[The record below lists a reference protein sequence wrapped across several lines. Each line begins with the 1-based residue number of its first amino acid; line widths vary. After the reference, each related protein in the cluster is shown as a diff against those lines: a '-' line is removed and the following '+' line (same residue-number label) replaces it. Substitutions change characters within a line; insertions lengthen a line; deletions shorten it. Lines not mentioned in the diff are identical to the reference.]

1 MNKKLLSVAVTISL
15 VLSFLVAIPAGA
27 GIVGPPLPED
37 LWSYNTTGDVT
48 DIAVGDLDGDGK
60 DDVVAIELSLD
71 TLTAISGE
79 GPGDWYWQ
87 DTSIAGFAV
96 AVGDIN
102 GDGWNEVIAGGGS
115 AGGMTRGGTL
125 EGGYTK
131 FVMGDY
137 MIKVYDKDG
146 TILWSYPVTGEVK
159 DIEIGDVD
167 GDGIDD
173 IVACNNVVA
182 NHIYAI
188 DGTGHDITGLWPITP
203 PTPVVDLAIGQLDG
217 QAGVDVAAIGGGV
230 ACLYVYNSAGSL
242 IWSDSEVGGRTV
254 EIGDVDGD
262 GDNEVVA
269 ITYDS
274 GHAYAGGLGRSL
286 ARGTVIDG
294 GYGGWVL
301 AFDGIGDGAGNSELL
316 YSFYTEDGKI
326 ITDIELGDLDG
337 NPADV
342 EVAAITEPVDE
353 TLFAIDIAA
362 EQEMWRYSIDWP
374 AIYYGESLAIGDID
388 RDYKN
393 EVVAASSEPTHCVYA
408 LDGIDRDGDGQG
420 DLVWSPYCVWDAI
433 TDVEI
438 GDLDGDGDDDV
449 TFGTVGGLTI
459 YAIKAVE
466 SETATATGTGTA
478 YFDADP
484 SILDNLTPVSES
496 ELPEEGK
503 PDLEFPHGFFSF
515 DITLPAGHTTA
526 IVTMTFPSPLPVGTQ
541 YWKYGPTP
549 SDPTDHWYQL
559 LVGDNDGDNVI
570 TITLVDG
577 GLGDDNVVAPD
588 GMIID
593 QGAPGFSFVP
603 VGGEAHTVNKLAIL
617 APWIALAAAI
627 IAGATIFMRRR
638 RVQR

>member
-1 MNKKLLSVAVTISL
+1 MNKKLLSVAVTISML
-15 VLSFLVAIPAGA
+15 LSFLLAIPAGA
-27 GIVGPPLPED
+27 TTVAPPLPEE

-48 DIAVGDLDGDGK
+48 DIAVGDLNKDGK
-60 DDVVAIELSLD
+60 DDVVAIELTLD
-71 TLTAISGE
+71 TLTAIPGE
-79 GPGDWYWQ
+79 GPGDWQWL
-87 DTSIAGFAV
+87 DTSIAGYAV

-102 GDGWNEVIAGGGS
+102 GDGWNEVIAGGGN
-115 AGGMTRGGTL
+115 ATGMPRGGSL
-125 EGGYTK
+125 EEGYTK
-131 FVMGDY
+131 YVFGDY
-137 MIKVYDKDG
+137 MINVYDKDG
-146 TILWSYPVTGEVK
+146 NILWSYPVTGEVK

-173 IVACNNVVA
+173 IVACNTYA
-182 NHIYAI
+182 SHIYAI
-188 DGTGHDITGLWPITP
+188 DGTGNDITGLWPITST
-203 PTPVVDLAIGQLDG
+203 PTPVVDLAVGQLDG
-217 QAGVDVAAIGGGV
+217 QAGVDVAAIGGEG
-230 ACLYVYNSAGSL
+230 LYVYNSAGSS
-242 IWSDSEVGGRTV
+242 IWPDSDVGGRTV

-269 ITYDS
+269 ADYGS
-274 GHAYAGGLGRSL
+274 GNPVPS
-286 ARGTVIDG
+286 
-294 GYGGWVL
+294 GGWVL
-301 AFDGIGDGAGNSELL
+301 AFDGDEGGPPL

-326 ITDIELGDLDG
+326 ISDIELGDLDG

-342 EVAAITEPVDE
+342 EVAAITEPINA
-353 TLFAIDIAA
+353 TLFAIDIDNLT

-374 AIYYGESLAIGDID
+374 HQYYGESLAIGDVD

-408 LDGIDRDGDGQG
+408 FDGIDRDGDGQG
-420 DLVWSPYCVWDAI
+420 DLVWSPYCVGDAI
-433 TDVEI
+433 TDVEV

-449 TFGTVGGLTI
+449 AFGTVGGLTI

-466 SETATATGTGTA
+466 SKAGTATGTGTA

-503 PDLEFPHGFFSF
+503 PNLEFPHGFFSF

-526 IVTMTFPSPLPVGTQ
+526 IVTLTFPSPLPVGTQ

-559 LVGDNDGDNVI
+559 PMGDDDGDNVI
-570 TITLVDG
+570 TITLFDG
-577 GLGDDNVVAPD
+577 GVGDDNVVAPD
-588 GMIID
+588 GVIVD
-593 QGAPGFSFVP
+593 QGGPGLPVVP
-603 VGGEAHTVNKLAIL
+603 AVGGEAHTVNKLAIL

-638 RVQR
+638 RAQS